1 MIKHLYDSF
10 AERYYRGGSIYLYSD
25 THFNDLDCYKIRCEA
40 LSKRHEKKN
49 DLNEVESEMLT
60 AYHMYMSFAIN
71 EEDFV
76 KLCDEA
82 QVKSINKVVHK
93 CDTIIFLGDIGDTK
107 YISKLKAGY
116 KVLIMGNHDK
126 GASNYKRVDKHI
138 HKFEYEM
145 LDEDKKYSWNMI
157 DPTPI
162 GCVYERIVSNN
173 LFDEVYEGNLYISDK
188 IKLSHAAAP
197 ETGYINLHGHD
208 HSHNDG
214 YCFAAEHI
222 NYTPVCLKKI
232 FESGALGKTTSFRRS
247 TVDKAI
253 ERKAKR
259 NKTNKEQNYE
269 RCQFTIF

>member
-1 MIKHLYDSF
+1 MYIILYNEKEVTEMIKHLYDSF
-10 AERYYRGGSIYLYSD
+10 AERYYHGGSIYLYSD
-25 THFNDLDCYKIRCEA
+25 PHFGDLDCYRIRF
-40 LSKRHEKKN
+40 
-49 DLNEVESEMLT
+49 D
-60 AYHMYMSFAIN
+60 
-71 EEDFV
+71 
-76 KLCDEA
+76 
-82 QVKSINKVVHK
+82 KSITEADVEKYDLMQVENINKTVHK
-93 CDTIIFLGDIGDTK
+93 NDTIIFLGDIGDTK
-107 YISKLKAGY
+107 YIAKLKAGY

-126 GASNYKRVDKHI
+126 GASNYKRVDERI

-145 LDEDKKYSWNMI
+145 LDEDKKYRWKMI

-197 ETGYINLHGHD
+197 EAGYINLHGHD

-259 NKTNKEQNYE
+259 NKTNKE
-269 RCQFTIF
+269 